1 MPAFGTRTVD
11 RTQDLLLVRQMLIPA
26 ELYGYV
32 MRVHLRYLSVR
43 FARVGIEG
51 FDYLRKIEENLLVD
65 HTGIEPAI
73 SCLQGTRHPIAPSG
87 PYLAHIALAIL
98 RLNLTHKSH
107 QDAKQGCF

>member
-1 MPAFGTRTVD
+1 MLCGSILGISPFDSPASG
-11 RTQDLLLVRQMLIPA
+11 L
-26 ELYGYV
+26 G
-32 MRVHLRYLSVR
+32 
-43 FARVGIEG
+43 G

-87 PYLAHIALAIL
+87 PYLARIALVIL
-98 RLNLTHKSH
+98 RLNLTYKLH